1 MTFGDGKL
9 RVGTAALGCP
19 PGAARWFFAVCG
31 AALPVVCGAAG
42 IGRRRVSTP
51 HKLKPRRLKMVQALL
66 LCLAVFVFSGA
77 GDPATRFTELG
88 HQLMCICG
96 CNQILLECNHVGCPD
111 SDGMRNELAAQVT
124 RGDSDSLVQQAF
136 VQKYGPTVLAA
147 PTTTGFNRTAW
158 VVPFAALFF
167 GFGLVVLVVRGWRN
181 NPSPSPAGS
190 GPSNGY
196 SSGLAG
202 SGPTGGPGISRTELE
217 QFRDQ
222 ADKETEL

>member
-1 MTFGDGKL
+1 MGKNHA
-9 RVGTAALGCP
+9 RKALQCL
-19 PGAARWFFAVCG
+19 F
-31 AALPVVCGAAG
+31 L
-42 IGRRRVSTP
+42 S
-51 HKLKPRRLKMVQALL
+51 
-66 LCLAVFVFSGA
+66 LAVFLFAGA

-96 CNQILLECNHVGCPD
+96 CGQILLECNHVGCPS
-111 SDGMRNELAAQVT
+111 SDGMRNELMAQVG

-158 VVPFAALFF
+158 IVPFVALFF

-181 NPSPSPAGS
+181 HPPSGPAGAAPSNGPPSGPSGS
-190 GPSNGY
+190 GPR
-196 SSGLAG
+196 
-202 SGPTGGPGISRTELE
+202 ISRAELE

-222 ADKETEL
+222 AGKETDL